1 MAIKQAVILAAGR
14 GARLSNVVS
23 KMPKGFIILRGK
35 TLVELS
41 IENLLAVGVKE
52 ILIVTGF
59 LDHFY
64 EELKGKYSCITTVK
78 NKDFE
83 KSGTMYSLFCARN
96 LISSDFLLLESDLVY
111 EKKAL
116 VEALEFS
123 SDNCIVLSKTTNAGD
138 EVYVEGNH
146 GLISKI
152 SKNSKSLKNIVGEF
166 IGISKI
172 SLSLF
177 EKMLL
182 ASKHRFESTL
192 QVDYDMDCL
201 SEMSKET
208 NIFYLKVKNLLWAE
222 IDDGPQ
228 LLRAHKIRDH
238 IISKQSISVEN
249 SSQLNEIN

>member
-1 MAIKQAVILAAGR
+1 MPIKQAVILAAGR

-35 TLVELS
+35 TLIELS
-41 IENLLAVGVKE
+41 IENLLAVGVKDV
-52 ILIVTGF
+52 LIVTGY

-64 EELKGKYSCITTVK
+64 EELKDKYPCITTVR

-83 KSGTMYSLFCARN
+83 TSGTMYSLYCARK
-96 LISSDFLLLESDLVY
+96 LINADFLLLESDLIY

-116 VEALEFS
+116 VEALEFFG
-123 SDNCIVLSKTTNAGD
+123 DNCIVLSKTTNAGD
-138 EVYVEGNH
+138 EVYVEGNR

-152 SKNSKSLKNIVGEF
+152 SKSSKSLKNIVGEF
-166 IGISKI
+166 TGISKI
-172 SLSLF
+172 SFSLF

-201 SEMSKET
+201 SEMSTET
-208 NIFYLKVKNLLWAE
+208 RIFYLKVRKFLWAE

-228 LLRAHKIRDH
+228 LLRAHKIRDN
-238 IISKQSISVEN
+238 ILAKQSISDEN
-249 SSQLNEIN
+249 SS